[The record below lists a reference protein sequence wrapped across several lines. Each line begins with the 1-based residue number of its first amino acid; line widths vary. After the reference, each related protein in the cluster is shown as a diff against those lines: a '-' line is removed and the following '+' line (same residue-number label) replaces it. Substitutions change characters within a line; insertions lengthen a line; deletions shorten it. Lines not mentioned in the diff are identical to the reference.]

1 MFSAAHDSSP
11 SIPPVLYQKL
21 FMIWSIMALLPCL
34 VCCDRLETAENEE
47 LLPLTGV
54 THCRRGMVF
63 LMVTGSPGDGKN
75 SRNVQ
80 TINSDPLLVPQ
91 ASNSPQGQPKGGI
104 SLHSSPVLLQA
115 FCGTWLHEPG
125 ENIDEETEAMAPGW
139 TLVADGNLQCAIQHQ
154 EDHGSVIQT
163 LHAHLAGVQE
173 ASCKAGY
180 THLHCCW
187 RLRIKRFSL
196 RHF

>member
-1 MFSAAHDSSP
+1 MRITELWRLASQDPPRPGSPTILTCLVFSAAHDSSP

-34 VCCDRLETAENEE
+34 VCCDKLETAENEE

-63 LMVTGSPGDGKN
+63 LMVTGSPEDGKN

-91 ASNSPQGQPKGGI
+91 ASNSPQGQPKGGV
-104 SLHSSPVLLQA
+104 SLHSSPVLFYKHSVVPGYMNQGKTLMRKQRQ
-115 FCGTWLHEPG
+115 WL
-125 ENIDEETEAMAPGW
+125 
-139 TLVADGNLQCAIQHQ
+139 LDGH
-154 EDHGSVIQT
+154 
-163 LHAHLAGVQE
+163 
-173 ASCKAGY
+173 
-180 THLHCCW
+180 W
-187 RLRIKRFSL
+187 
-196 RHF
+196 